1 MKSEL
6 MVLNFVHEECIIC
19 KKKFLEDDDIV
30 VCETCGTPYHRE
42 CYNSVGKC
50 INTEYHKNGWTFS
63 EKHSKPADILN
74 QKPKNLS
81 EVKVDTFNEN
91 NNSTKQENFIQDNY
105 DKVISV
111 SNNILNQV
119 NLDPNEKCSGV
130 TLLEFYLYSKSL
142 FNTKK
147 FYKMS
152 TEKSKN
158 AFNIWAFLFSE
169 YYMVSKNMYVP
180 AVFTF
185 LINFI
190 IAIPILIWSSP
201 QYLVGQM
208 SDIFTSSAFKIV
220 LVISV
225 VLSAVFR
232 LFVGYKTLPIYFK
245 KCVNNIKE
253 IKYSMKSKNKP
264 YQDFLRSL
272 VDAKNNTNFLAML
285 IVFICSQIFNT
296 YFYFILSLIISYF
309 GG

>member
-74 QKPKNLS
+74 QKTKNLS
-81 EVKVDTFNEN
+81 EVKVD
-91 NNSTKQENFIQDNY
+91 NFIQDNY

-142 FNTKK
+142 FSTKK

-158 AFNIWAFLFSE
+158 VFNIWAFLFSE

-253 IKYSMKSKNKP
+253 IKYSMKSQNKP